1 MDENHDGQVSEE
13 EFIEVGLNYEV
24 LFHNFTA
31 LTYLGLHESEK
42 VFNDAN
48 IKNYRCFRD
57 FRMTSSLRVSYN
69 AHTSLQRDN
78 MLKAEWRI
86 FKLHYTQNNC
96 R

>member
-13 EFIEVGLNYEV
+13 EFIEVGLNYVV

-69 AHTSLQRDN
+69 AHTSPQCYNDN
-78 MLKAEWRI
+78 MLKAERRI
-86 FKLHYTQNNC
+86 FKLHTE
-96 R
+96 

>member
-42 VFNDAN
+42 VFNDAD
-48 IKNYRCFRD
+48 IKNHRCFRD

-78 MLKAEWRI
+78 MLKAERRI
-86 FKLHYTQNNC
+86 FKLHTE
-96 R
+96 